1 MLRLFVE
8 RILYGQSGMSTVGVP
23 LLIGGQERLLFAKL
37 TNLLSDGDGHRM
49 GWDWRGAA
57 SLKPCWKHFN
67 VFRKDS
73 GLAHRMPGYV
83 EIDCSDPALL
93 RSWTASE
100 VYFAAD
106 SVAAAA
112 GQVAAGTM
120 TKGDFQ
126 EHEEKQKTPT
136 TQTHKQTNTQ
146 TQHKHNK
153 ATTNIKLL
161 EELEKSVGINNG
173 NGMLMSKLLRC
184 CAAARPCVISLYD
197 LVAFPLSRPCR
208 CSFVATL
215 SLFICSD
222 LVAFTL

>member
-8 RILYGQSGMSTVGVP
+8 RILYGPSGMSTVGVP

-67 VFRKDS
+67 VFKKDS

-106 SVAAAA
+106 SVAAVA

-120 TKGDFQ
+120 TKVDFQ
-126 EHEEKQKTPT
+126 EHEEI
-136 TQTHKQTNTQ
+136 QTNTNNTNKQ
-146 TQHKHNK
+146 THTHNTN
-153 ATTNIKLL
+153 TTKQPQIQKML

-197 LVAFPLSRPCR
+197 LVAFPL
-208 CSFVATL
+208 
-215 SLFICSD
+215 
-222 LVAFTL
+222 

>member
-1 MLRLFVE
+1 LYKVDGGWSYMMRLFVE
-8 RILYGQSGMSTVGVP
+8 RILYGPSGMSTVGVP
-23 LLIGGQERLLFAKL
+23 LLIGGQERILFAKL

-112 GQVAAGTM
+112 AKVAAGTM

-126 EHEEKQKTPT
+126 EHEKT
-136 TQTHKQTNTQ
+136 QTNTNNTNNQ
-146 TQHKHNK
+146 THRHNTN
-153 ATTNIKLL
+153 TTKQPQIQKML

-184 CAAARPCVISLYD
+184 CAVARPCVISLCD
-197 LVAFPLSRPCR
+197 LVAVPL
-208 CSFVATL
+208 
-215 SLFICSD
+215 
-222 LVAFTL
+222 

>member
-8 RILYGQSGMSTVGVP
+8 RILHGPSGMSTVGVP
-23 LLIGGQERLLFAKL
+23 LLIGGQERILFAKL
-37 TNLLSDGDGHRM
+37 TNLLCDGDGHRM

-120 TKGDFQ
+120 TKGDFE
-126 EHEEKQKTPT
+126 EHAGTK
-136 TQTHKQTNTQ
+136 HKQHTQHNHTNTH
-146 TQHKHNK
+146 TQHKHSK
-153 ATTNIKLL
+153 ANTSTRN
-161 EELEKSVGINNG
+161 
-173 NGMLMSKLLRC
+173 
-184 CAAARPCVISLYD
+184 ARGAREVCRHQQRQWHAHDQAVEVRLHG
-197 LVAFPLSRPCR
+197 LV
-208 CSFVATL
+208 
-215 SLFICSD
+215 
-222 LVAFTL
+222 

>member
-1 MLRLFVE
+1 LDRLYKVDGGWSYMMRLFVE

-37 TNLLSDGDGHRM
+37 TNLLSDGDGHRQ
-49 GWDWRGAA
+49 GWDWRGAG

-67 VFRKDS
+67 VFKKDS

-120 TKGDFQ
+120 TKGDFE
-126 EHEEKQKTPT
+126 EHWEKQKTQT
-136 TQTHKQTNTQ
+136 THTTHTNTHTDTTH
-146 TQHKHNK
+146 TQQSKHKYKNCSRSSRSLS
-153 ATTNIKLL
+153 AST
-161 EELEKSVGINNG
+161 
-173 NGMLMSKLLRC
+173 
-184 CAAARPCVISLYD
+184 AAMA
-197 LVAFPLSRPCR
+197 
-208 CSFVATL
+208 CS
-215 SLFICSD
+215 
-222 LVAFTL
+222 

>member
-1 MLRLFVE
+1 LYKVDGGWSYMMRLFVE
-8 RILYGQSGMSTVGVP
+8 RILYGPSGMSTVGVP
-23 LLIGGQERLLFAKL
+23 LLIGGQERILFAKL

-112 GQVAAGTM
+112 AKVAAGTM

-126 EHEEKQKTPT
+126 EHEKP
-136 TQTHKQTNTQ
+136 QTNTNNTNNQ
-146 TQHKHNK
+146 AHRHNTN
-153 ATTNIKLL
+153 TTKQPQIQK
-161 EELEKSVGINNG
+161 
-173 NGMLMSKLLRC
+173 C
-184 CAAARPCVISLYD
+184 
-197 LVAFPLSRPCR
+197 SRSSR
-208 CSFVATL
+208 NRSASTTAMACS
-215 SLFICSD
+215 
-222 LVAFTL
+222 

>member
-1 MLRLFVE
+1 ME
-8 RILYGQSGMSTVGVP
+8 RILYGPSGMSTVGVP
-23 LLIGGQERLLFAKL
+23 LLIGGQERILFAKL

-112 GQVAAGTM
+112 AKVAAGTM

-126 EHEEKQKTPT
+126 EHEKI
-136 TQTHKQTNTQ
+136 QTNTNNTDNQ
-146 TQHKHNK
+146 THRHNTN
-153 ATTNIKLL
+153 TTKQRQIQKN
-161 EELEKSVGINNG
+161 
-173 NGMLMSKLLRC
+173 
-184 CAAARPCVISLYD
+184 ARGAREIGRHQQRQWHAHEQAVEVLCGCTALCNQFV
-197 LVAFPLSRPCR
+197 RPRR
-208 CSFVATL
+208 CSIVATL

-222 LVAFTL
+222 LVAFRCSDFVAFHL

>member
-8 RILYGQSGMSTVGVP
+8 RILYGPSGMSTVGVP

-126 EHEEKQKTPT
+126 EHEETQKHQQHKHTNKHTNT
-136 TQTHKQTNTQ
+136 TQTQQSNHKY
-146 TQHKHNK
+146 K
-153 ATTNIKLL
+153 I
-161 EELEKSVGINNG
+161 
-173 NGMLMSKLLRC
+173 
-184 CAAARPCVISLYD
+184 ARGAREICRHQQRQWHAHEQAVEVLCGCTA
-197 LVAFPLSRPCR
+197 LCNQFVRPR
-208 CSFVATL
+208 RFFIVATL

-222 LVAFTL
+222 LVAFLCSDFVAFHL

>member
-1 MLRLFVE
+1 MMRLFVE
-8 RILYGQSGMSTVGVP
+8 RILYGPSGMSTVGVP
-23 LLIGGQERLLFAKL
+23 LLIGGQERILFAKL

-49 GWDWRGAA
+49 GWDWKGAA

-112 GQVAAGTM
+112 AKVAAGTM

-126 EHEEKQKTPT
+126 EHEKP
-136 TQTHKQTNTQ
+136 QTNTNNTNNQ
-146 TQHKHNK
+146 THRHNTN
-153 ATTNIKLL
+153 TTKKPQIQKML

-184 CAAARPCVISLYD
+184 CAVARPCVISLCD
-197 LVAFPLSRPCR
+197 LVAVPL
-208 CSFVATL
+208 
-215 SLFICSD
+215 
-222 LVAFTL
+222 